1 MSWNC
6 RIAAVLISVALAMP
20 AMGQEAQKVVA
31 RPPVKQAVT
40 RYLFSQG
47 TIAAINSVDLV
58 ARVSGTLQKVNR
70 EDGSAVKKGDVLFVI
85 EQEPYQISVASAQAA
100 LDQQNAN
107 LTQANSNLAR
117 QQEMQKKNLTATAT
131 VEAAVAQAE
140 TAKALVAASEAQLQS
155 AKLNLSY
162 TEIIAPFDGIL
173 SEHLIDVGAY
183 INAAS
188 TPKLASIIQ
197 PDPLRVNFTVNEKQ
211 VIQIRQALAERRK
224 KLSDIGPLKVE
235 IGLPTDQNYPYA
247 GTIDYIA
254 PQLDSSSGTIS
265 VRAVLANEQR
275 LFSPGMFVRVR
286 VPVVTNADALVI
298 PESAIGNDQ
307 QGPTVFTVGKDNR
320 VEAKVVTRGE
330 SAGNGL
336 REVVKGLS
344 ANDRVIVQGA
354 DNVQPGDAV
363 SVVAKLQ

>member
-1 MSWNC
+1 MPWNC
-6 RIAAVLISVALAMP
+6 RNLAVVISLILTVP
-20 AMGQEAQKVVA
+20 AMAEDAQKVVA
-31 RPPVKQAVT
+31 QPPAKQSVT

-70 EDGSAVKKGDVLFVI
+70 EDGAAVKKDEVLFVI
-85 EQEPYQISVASAQAA
+85 EQEPYQISVASAQAS

-107 LTQANSNLAR
+107 LTQANSNLTR
-117 QQEMQKKNLTATAT
+117 QQDMQKKNLTATAT

-140 TAKALVAASEAQLQS
+140 TAKALVAASQAQLQN
-155 AKLNLSY
+155 AQLNLSY
-162 TEIIAPFDGIL
+162 TEIKAPFDGIL

-188 TPKLASIIQ
+188 TPKLASVIQ

-211 VIQIRQALAERRK
+211 VIQIREALAERHK
-224 KLSDIGPLKVE
+224 KLGDMGPIKVE
-235 IGLPTDQNYPYA
+235 IGLPTDPNYPYS

-254 PQLDSSSGTIS
+254 PELDSSSGTVS
-265 VRAVLANEQR
+265 VRAMMPNTQR

-286 VPVVTNADALVI
+286 IPVVTNADALVI

-307 QGPTVFTVGKDNR
+307 EGPTVMTVGKDNR
-320 VEAKVVTRGE
+320 VEAKVVTLGE
-330 SAGNGL
+330 AAGNGL
-336 REVVKGLS
+336 REIVKGL
-344 ANDRVIVQGA
+344 AATDRVIVQGA

-363 SVVAKLQ
+363 NVVAKLQ

>member
-1 MSWNC
+1 MPSNC
-6 RIAAVLISVALAMP
+6 RNLAALIWVALAMP
-20 AMGQEAQKVVA
+20 AMAEEAQKVVA
-31 RPPVKQAVT
+31 QQPAKQSVT

-47 TIAAINSVDLV
+47 TVAAINSVDLV
-58 ARVSGTLQKVNR
+58 ARVSGTLEKVNR
-70 EDGSAVKKGDVLFVI
+70 EDGAPVKKGDTLFVI
-85 EQEPYQISVASAQAA
+85 EQEPYKISVASAQAA

-107 LTQANSNLAR
+107 LTQANSNLVR
-117 QQEMQKKNLTATAT
+117 QQDMQKKNLTATAT

-140 TAKALVAASEAQLQS
+140 TAKALVAASQAALQS
-155 AKLNLSY
+155 AQLNLSY
-162 TEIIAPFDGIL
+162 TEIKAPFDGIL

-188 TPKLASIIQ
+188 TPKLASVIQ
-197 PDPLRVNFTVNEKQ
+197 PDPLRVNFTVNERQ
-211 VIQIRQALAERRK
+211 VIQIRQALAERHK
-224 KLSDIGPLKVE
+224 KLGDVGPIKVE
-235 IGLPTDQNYPYA
+235 IALPTDQDYPYA

-254 PQLDSSSGTIS
+254 PELDASSGTVS
-265 VRAVLANEQR
+265 VRAVVPNDHR

-286 VPVVTNADALVI
+286 IPVVTNADALVI

-320 VEAKVVTRGE
+320 VEAKVVTLGE
-330 SAGNGL
+330 AAGNGL
-336 REVVKGLS
+336 REVLKGL
-344 ANDRVIVQGA
+344 AATDRVIVQGA